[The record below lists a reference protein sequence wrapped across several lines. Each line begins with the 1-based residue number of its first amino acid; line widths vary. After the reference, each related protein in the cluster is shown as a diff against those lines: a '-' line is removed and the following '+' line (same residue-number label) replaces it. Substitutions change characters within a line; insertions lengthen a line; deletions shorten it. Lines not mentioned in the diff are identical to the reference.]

1 MRADGK
7 RPKVPLDDEA
17 MVVDEEEEEEE
28 EEEHEM
34 EEDAYDETSDIEEVV
49 SASKD
54 SVVTRYFLFLSII
67 QWSLITYIAL
77 AVAPSTFAKNS
88 RLSQYFINLI
98 LLFVYLII

>member
-17 MVVDEEEEEEE
+17 MVVDEE
-28 EEEHEM
+28 

-54 SVVTRYFLFLSII
+54 SVVTR
-67 QWSLITYIAL
+67 
-77 AVAPSTFAKNS
+77 
-88 RLSQYFINLI
+88 
-98 LLFVYLII
+98 